1 MWYIRYNFVNIIFFS
16 LVDGRSDFAVAASIT
31 ELLKDLP
38 QSLIQGGDRKSDS
51 NRSSFGEETQQQVLK
66 STEMIL

>member
-1 MWYIRYNFVNIIFFS
+1 M
-16 LVDGRSDFAVAASIT
+16 DGRSDFAVAASIT

-51 NRSSFGEETQQQVLK
+51 NRSSIGEETQQQVLN
-66 STEMIL
+66 